1 MSRTIF
7 GKGSH
12 SLVVLD
18 ALQAMYPID
27 PIEMIDD
34 EDGHRP
40 KDTTMLICAIGDN
53 RVRKEVGGMLT
64 VIHPSATVSSAAEI
78 GQGVFIG
85 ANVMIAPKAKIG
97 NGVICNNAAVVE
109 HECTLGDY
117 CHIASG
123 AVLSGNVTI
132 GEGALIGANA
142 VVKLGKTV
150 GPWAIVGC
158 GAVVIRDVAGGL
170 IVAGNPAKR
179 LM

>member
-1 MSRTIF
+1 MNRTIF

-12 SLVVLD
+12 SLVVFD
-18 ALQAMYPID
+18 ALQALHPID

-40 KDTTMLICAIGDN
+40 KDTTNLICAIGDN
-53 RVRKEVGGMLT
+53 RVRKEVGGRLN
-64 VIHPSATVSSAAEI
+64 VIHPSATVSPAAEI

-97 NGVICNNAAVVE
+97 DGVICNNGCAIE
-109 HECTLGDY
+109 HECIVGAY
-117 CHIASG
+117 AHIATG
-123 AVLSGNVTI
+123 AVLSGKVTI

-142 VVKLGKTV
+142 VVKFGKTV

-158 GAVVIRDVAGGL
+158 GAVVIRDVADGL